1 MGGTT
6 AGVMECGRPIPT
18 AGTPIPAILPIITGA
33 DMPIFMFMFIPI
45 MLWFTGIPPCKP
57 VVIEAGI
64 PVAREPGM
72 PAVIVAGMPIVM
84 GLPTIMGLAGGL
96 IDAAWGGELRFSP
109 PKFWANRLTGGTPCC
124 WMILLSVGGVLVGLK
139 PAERKSKLMLTEGSD
154 QVDPNVP

>member
-57 VVIEAGI
+57 AVIEAGI

-72 PAVIVAGMPIVM
+72 PVVIVAGMPIVM
-84 GLPTIMGLAGGL
+84 GLPTIIGLAGGL

-109 PKFWANRLTGGTPCC
+109 PKFWANRLTGGTPT
-124 WMILLSVGGVLVGLK
+124 WTHMESYSIFSGVQLIK
-139 PAERKSKLMLTEGSD
+139 YY
-154 QVDPNVP
+154 NI